1 MKIKFMKNITLDY
14 EDRWALSIDRDKNF
28 FRGDTFSG
36 VNVVP
41 LSRVSNFSDIYFDD
55 GNVALDVPN
64 DSFEVC

>member
-1 MKIKFMKNITLDY
+1 MKIKFKKAITLDY
-14 EDRWALSIDRDKNF
+14 ESRRLDEVTDASF
-28 FRGDTFSG
+28 SRGDIFNG

-41 LSRVSNFSDIYFDD
+41 LSSNSSFSDIYFAD